1 LKNLEIPVIRKAE
14 KEDQNPINRKFG
26 NNQNETN
33 RQMIFILDSDRINN
47 IQKILLKKMKDKIQL
62 GLSAFNQ

>member
-1 LKNLEIPVIRKAE
+1 MKNLENPVIRKAE

-33 RQMIFILDSDRINN
+33 RQMAFILDSDRINN